1 MGFPRQ
7 KYWSGLPRPSP
18 ICGLEPCTQIE
29 VRARDPRTIMD
40 RTTETL
46 TINMSVGWV
55 EGKVPSKE
63 NKQKERGVT
72 GTDAQ
77 PLDPTATKAGLEG
90 RWKKDR
96 VVSPALRHGQVPK
109 STKFLRT
116 PSFPGASLL
125 EIPVSIKNINKGS
138 PSSAGFNRNPAHCI
152 IHRWAVWKA
161 SDGDSDRTTH
171 SLVKITPL
179 MLPSSP
185 FHLLF
190 LCPLLMTSFRN
201 SVQNSEPS
209 PCACPMGSPRDHGD
223 LWSHLASSPRPQPE
237 ESGPRAVFQCPWL
250 HRPQASWKK
259 AELSLGWGTR
269 RETHQP
275 LNCVF
280 LFLTW
285 DRIQICSLSLW
296 FTARF
301 HWDTHLPLL
310 WWL

>member
-1 MGFPRQ
+1 
-7 KYWSGLPRPSP
+7 
-18 ICGLEPCTQIE
+18 
-29 VRARDPRTIMD
+29 
-40 RTTETL
+40 
-46 TINMSVGWV
+46 MSVGGV
-55 EGKVPSKE
+55 EGKEPSKE
-63 NKQKERGVT
+63 KKQKERGVT

-77 PLDPTATKAGLEG
+77 PWDPTANVEG

-96 VVSPALRHGQVPK
+96 VVSRALRCGQVPK
-109 STKFLRT
+109 PIKFLRT
-116 PSFPGASLL
+116 LSFPGASLQ
-125 EIPVSIKNINKGS
+125 EIPVPIKNMNKGS
-138 PSSAGFNRNPAHCI
+138 PSSAGFTRNPAHCI

-161 SDGDSDRTTH
+161 SDGDSDRTMH

-201 SVQNSEPS
+201 CLQNPEPS
-209 PCACPMGSPRDHGD
+209 SCVCPTGSPWDHGD
-223 LWSHLASSPRPQPE
+223 LRSHFAFFPHPQPQ
-237 ESGPRAVFQCPWL
+237 ESGPRAGFQCPWL

-275 LNCVF
+275 LSCVF

-285 DRIQICSLSLW
+285 DRIQICSLNLW

-301 HWDTHLPLL
+301 HCTEGNTHLPLL
-310 WWL
+310 WSL